1 MTRFQLGNTFVDSH
15 ERWCVRL
22 FGQIE
27 HRLVA
32 QCTLEILKPNQSEAD
47 PDGFIRAI
55 HRLGID
61 RAEPFGQAD
70 PVYGTDLI
78 EDGDRSN

>member
-1 MTRFQLGNTFVDSH
+1 V
-15 ERWCVRL
+15 
-22 FGQIE
+22 
-27 HRLVA
+27 
-32 QCTLEILKPNQSEAD
+32 EILKPNQPGAD

-55 HRLGID
+55 YRLRVS

-78 EDGDRSN
+78 EEGD